1 MVGTLINVGAVIAGS
16 LIGMSIRSKL
26 PERIIASVFHVI
38 GLFTLLIGIYMGLK
52 TNNFLIV
59 LLSLISGV
67 IIGELLRIEENTE
80 SLSNKLKQ
88 LIKSKNERF
97 TEGLM
102 TAFLL
107 YCMGTMAILGAIDE
121 GIGNGPELLILK
133 AVMDG
138 ISSIAL
144 ASAFG
149 MGVLVS
155 AIPLLIYQGSIT
167 IFAAYLNNYLTD
179 IYLNELT
186 AVGGIILVGL
196 GLNVLEIK
204 KIKILNM
211 IPALALV
218 FFFTWLFSTFNWL
231 NT

>member
-1 MVGTLINVGAVIAGS
+1 MTGTLINVGAVIVGS

-26 PERIIASVFHVI
+26 PERVISSVFQAI
-38 GLFTLLIGIYMGLK
+38 GLFTLIIGVFMGLK

-67 IIGELLRIEENTE
+67 ILGELLNIEKSTE
-80 SLSNKLKQ
+80 KISNKLKN
-88 LIKSKNERF
+88 LIKSKNEKF
-97 TEGLM
+97 NQGLM

-133 AVMDG
+133 SVMDG

-149 MGVLVS
+149 IGVLVS
-155 AIPLLIYQGSIT
+155 ALPLLIYQGSIT
-167 IFAAYLNNYLTD
+167 LFASFLENYLTE

-186 AVGGIILVGL
+186 AVGGIILL
-196 GLNVLEIK
+196 GLALNILEIK
-204 KIKILNM
+204 KIKIMNM
-211 IPALALV
+211 IPALV
-218 FFFTWLFSTFNWL
+218 FVFLFTWLFSIFNWL